1 MADAPPQPSYVLR
14 GHSHPIHATTFLR
27 NNTRLLTGDA
37 DGWIVLWST
46 ETRRAVAVWRAH
58 EPGSSVLGMGIWG
71 EEDIITHGKDNKLV
85 VWKLGPSDEEGM
97 STILPIDEVPA
108 GQDERKKPWILH
120 ILEVNTMNFCSFASY
135 VVPCEK
141 ESGGD
146 EAKDELLIAVPN
158 TLTSESQHQIDIF
171 HLPSQHRI
179 HNIPSP
185 SHLKPGMVMCLS
197 LFTHPVTKSV
207 SVIAG
212 YEDGHACLYTL
223 SPETQSWTPLLI
235 SKSHTQPI
243 LSLAIDPSPKPEFFI
258 TSSADDRIVKYV
270 IPSSSSSS
278 SSSSSAQTHK
288 TIEPQILK
296 TAHSGQQSLRIRSDG
311 KICATAGWDG
321 RIRVYGCKKMREVAV
336 LKWHK
341 DGCYAVGF
349 AAVLVGEAEGGSSGE
364 RKGGNGKELMGKL
377 GGVDVKGERL
387 RKARETHWVV
397 AGSKDGK
404 VNILYDRFYLPGGD
418 T

>member
-1 MADAPPQPSYVLR
+1 MSDAPPQPSYILR
-14 GHSHPIHATTFLR
+14 GHSHPIHATAFLR

-37 DGWIVLWST
+37 DGWIAMWST

-58 EPGSSVLGMGIWG
+58 EPGCSVLGMGVWG
-71 EEDIITHGKDNKLV
+71 EEGVITHGKDNKLV
-85 VWKLGPSDEEGM
+85 VWKLGLSDEEGM

-120 ILEVNTMNFCSFASY
+120 ILEVNTMNFCSFTSY
-135 VVPCEK
+135 VIPRENVPD
-141 ESGGD
+141 GA

-158 TLTSESQHQIDIF
+158 TLTSESIDIF

-179 HNIPSP
+179 HNILSP

-197 LFTHPVTKSV
+197 LFTHPVLKSL
-207 SVIAG
+207 SVLAG
-212 YEDGHACLYTL
+212 YEDGHACAYTL
-223 SPETQSWTPLLI
+223 SPETQSWSPILI

-243 LSLAIDPSPKPEFFI
+243 LSLAIDPSSKPGFFI
-258 TSSADDRIVKYV
+258 TSSADDRIVKYL
-270 IPSSSSSS
+270 IPSSFSFSSSS
-278 SSSSSAQTHK
+278 KSQTSEA
-288 TIEPQILK
+288 TEPQILK

-321 RIRVYGCKKMREVAV
+321 RVRVYGCKKMREVAV

-341 DGCYAVGF
+341 EGCYAVGF
-349 AAVLVGEAEGGSSGE
+349 AALSENEAEEAGSSE
-364 RKGGNGKELMGKL
+364 RKDGKGKELTRKL

-404 VNILYDRFYLPGGD
+404 VSLWDIY
-418 T
+418 